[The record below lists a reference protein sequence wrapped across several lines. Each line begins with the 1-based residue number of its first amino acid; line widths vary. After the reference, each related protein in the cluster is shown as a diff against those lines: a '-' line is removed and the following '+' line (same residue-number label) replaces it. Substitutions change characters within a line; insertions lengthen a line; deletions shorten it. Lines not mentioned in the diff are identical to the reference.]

1 MNNFVKSIFLT
12 IAKKFGLDLQE
23 KSDEETDFYD
33 VNNISITATMSD
45 RVTTL
50 TLMDSSCDIK
60 GDSARAKYLQKFSEY
75 VWHTR
80 LKPGCVVSLG
90 TGDVLLKPS
99 TDGKR
104 FSVDLISNNNFAITE
119 SMGNFIYGCIIKC
132 DEIKQG
138 NTLYERVEYHRLREI
153 NGITVCYIY
162 QMAYKNGKEVP
173 IVTVDAWKDY
183 QPEIVIPNVD
193 RLLFGRIKCPTLNRD
208 NPNGVNGVPITY
220 GLDSV
225 VEQAKISY
233 YRFNKE
239 YSDKETLI
247 FADKTVLAKD
257 ENGNIVIPKG
267 KTNLFVKLRGGNV
280 DNQKIDTYSPD
291 IRTESLTSAIE
302 QNFKM
307 LEILCGLSN
316 GVLSNPTTN
325 FATATEIRSS
335 LNQTFAY
342 MTNFR
347 KAIQEG
353 YDDLMY
359 AVNVLCNA
367 NNVTPIGNYEIIYSW
382 SDKLMENSQ
391 ETFNQ
396 LLQAKAEGELED
408 GELRAWVMNEDSD
421 IAKEK
426 VAEIKASQPTMVE
439 TVI

>member
-33 VNNISITATMSD
+33 VNNISSTATRSD
-45 RVTTL
+45 RLSTL
-50 TLMDSSCDIK
+50 TLMDSSCDVK
-60 GDSARAKYLQKFSEY
+60 GDSARAKYLQTFSEY
-75 VWHTR
+75 VWNTR
-80 LKPGCVVSLG
+80 LKPACVVSLG

-104 FSVDLISNNNFAITE
+104 LSVDLISNDNFAITE
-119 SMGNFIYGCIIKC
+119 SIGNFIYGCIIKC

-138 NTLYERVEYHRLREI
+138 NTIYERVEYHRLREI

-173 IVTVDAWKDY
+173 ISTVDAWKDY
-183 QPEIVIPNVD
+183 QSEIVIPNVD
-193 RLLFGRIKCPTLNRD
+193 RLLFGRIKCPTLNRE

-220 GLDSV
+220 DLDSV

-239 YSDKETLI
+239 YSDKETKI
-247 FADKTVLAKD
+247 FADKSVFAVDPDTKQRY
-257 ENGNIVIPKG
+257 IPKG
-267 KTNLFVKLRGGNV
+267 LENVFIKIRGKDVDSKLV
-280 DNQKIDTYSPD
+280 DTYSPD
-291 IRTESLTSAIE
+291 IRTESLKEGIE

-307 LEILCGLSN
+307 LEILRGLSN

-353 YDDLMY
+353 YNDLLY

-367 NNVTPIGNYEIIYSW
+367 NNIPLS
-382 SDKLMENSQ
+382 
-391 ETFNQ
+391 
-396 LLQAKAEGELED
+396 
-408 GELRAWVMNEDSD
+408 
-421 IAKEK
+421 
-426 VAEIKASQPTMVE
+426 
-439 TVI
+439 